1 VALADCGING
11 MAQQILDRM
20 NAERAK
26 GASCGAQGNFAPTTP
41 VTWNTKLEQ
50 AAIGHSTD
58 MVSKNFF
65 AHVSSNG
72 GTLAT
77 RITAAGYVYSTA
89 GENIAAGYP
98 SVDAVM
104 TGWMQSDGHCANVMR
119 PSFKEVAVA
128 CLRGTPST
136 TYNNYWTMNL
146 GSTR

>member
-1 VALADCGING
+1 

-41 VTWNTKLEQ
+41 VTWSTKLEQ

-65 AHVSSNG
+65 SHVGSPVSSDPNSG
-72 GTLAT
+72 STLAT
-77 RITAAGYVYSTA
+77 RVTAAGYAYSTA

-104 TGWMQSDGHCANVMR
+104 TGWMQRDGHCANVMR

-136 TYNNYWTMNL
+136 THNNYWTMNL